1 MMIIDFTAQMV
12 PVGMGVVGLLAMAIA
27 GIGSCLDDRE
37 REESRGRAQR
47 VGAWWAGRGR
57 ASGAVSL
64 SAFDL
69 TPNPTDAWLA
79 GGLFTSPYAAE

>member
-1 MMIIDFTAQMV
+1 MTIIDFTAQMV
-12 PVGMGVVGLLAMAIA
+12 PVWIGVVALLAMAVA

-37 REESRGRAQR
+37 REESRGRGQR

-57 ASGAVSL
+57 ASKATSL

-79 GGLFTSPYAAE
+79 RRLFTSPYAAE